1 MNVYM
6 MSTSLSLAALSKE
19 GVPRGGIPSR
29 SYFEDHLTPG
39 DGVGILE
46 PNDQLAEKGTN
57 VYLVQGVTFTHLWQ
71 TILRLQEWEDAE
83 INR

>member
-1 MNVYM
+1 MLYDKH
-6 MSTSLSLAALSKE
+6 LAKPSCLE
-19 GVPRGGIPSR
+19 QRGSPSWGIPSR

-57 VYLVQGVTFTHLWQ
+57 VYLAQGVTFTHLRN
-71 TILRLQEWEDAE
+71 TILRLQELEDAE

>member
-1 MNVYM
+1 MI
-6 MSTSLSLAALSKE
+6 STSLSLAALSKE

-39 DGVGILE
+39 DGVGISE

-57 VYLVQGVTFTHLWQ
+57 VYLAQGVTFTHLRN